1 MSLLVHTLLALCPL
15 GLTLRQ
21 GHRQTHHQR
30 TLCTLAAAQ
39 QALNTAQR
47 DAVLS
52 PLNAASLCVAG
63 PGSGKTKVLTTRIA
77 HLIRNHKQAPS
88 SILAITFTNKAAREM
103 QTRLTTIL
111 GEVDAHSV
119 TVCTFHAFCSKLLR
133 SAGKQHLAEL
143 GIDGEYV
150 IYDQDDCLK
159 IVKELMKEA
168 EIADEFVKP
177 NALLSALNSIREAR
191 AMALTDAA
199 ANGEYKEALSTF
211 SKANRA
217 ALKILESF
225 EKKLRA
231 SNALDFEDLL
241 LQGYALLRRPEV
253 SEQTQA
259 RYRHVLVDEAQDSS
273 VPQYEIVRLLS
284 PAALLG
290 RDGAPPRSLFAVGDA
305 NQAIYSWRG
314 ARKENMEKMMDEYSG
329 KITRL
334 GLLQNYR
341 CSPTIISVA
350 NTLLGT
356 HATTAR
362 DGAAAQ
368 KHEPVRIIT
377 CEDDMQQAKCVAT
390 LLKSLG
396 DKTALGGKTSKRE
409 IAVMYR
415 TNAQS
420 RVLEQVMVEQGVKYV
435 LLGGRRFYDR
445 KEIRDALAFL
455 RILFNPYDRSSAQ
468 RILETFGLGVGPKTL
483 STFFSWL
490 DATADRAVAAASED
504 EGGGGGGRTAAS
516 ILTHFEALL
525 GDTEAAARVAPQP
538 VELTKREEKSLL
550 SFGEQLLALRA
561 RARTESLPKLVR
573 HIVETFLTPDFLL
586 KASRGKEE
594 AEDRQENLDE
604 LLKATQ
610 KYDLKGE
617 EEEGCLESGA
627 LRQFLEEAALL
638 SEDVGASEIEREGPR
653 DDAVFLL
660 TIHASKGLEFDTVF
674 LTGVEEGV
682 LPLTRTSE
690 DRDLKNKDSDAV
702 GEERRLAF
710 VAVTRAKSLLF
721 LTLRQRTL
729 QFAPNGPAKV
739 ASSAPSRFLD
749 KLLSLPADTVVKL
762 KWAPK

>member
-15 GLTLRQ
+15 GMTLRQ
-21 GHRQTHHQR
+21 GPRQTHNQR

-39 QALNTAQR
+39 QSLNSAQR
-47 DAVLS
+47 EAVLAS
-52 PLNAASLCVAG
+52 LNAASLCVAG

-77 HLIRNHKQAPS
+77 HLIRNHRQAPS
-88 SILAITFTNKAAREM
+88 SIVAITFTNKAAREM
-103 QTRLTTIL
+103 QTRLVTIL
-111 GEVDAHSV
+111 GEDDAQSV

-133 SAGKQHLAEL
+133 TAGKQHLTEI
-143 GIDGEYV
+143 GIGGEYN

-168 EIADEFVKP
+168 DISDEFVKP

-199 ANGEYKEALSTF
+199 ANGEYKEALSTVP
-211 SKANRA
+211 KANRA

-273 VPQYEIVRLLS
+273 VPQFEIVRLLS

-290 RDGAPPRSLFAVGDA
+290 RDGAPARSLFAVGDA

-314 ARKENMEKMMDEYSG
+314 AKKENMEKMMEEYQG

-334 GLLQNYR
+334 GLLENYR
-341 CSPTIISVA
+341 CSPAIISVA
-350 NTLLGT
+350 NSLLGKQ
-356 HATTAR
+356 ATTAR
-362 DGAAAQ
+362 DGSAAQ

-390 LLKSLG
+390 LLKTLG
-396 DKTALGGKTSKRE
+396 DKAALGGKTSKRE

-420 RVLEQVMVEQGVKYV
+420 RVLEQIMVEQGVKYV

-445 KEIRDALAFL
+445 KEIKDALAFL
-455 RILFNPYDRSSAQ
+455 RLLFNPFDRSSAQ

-483 STFFSWL
+483 SAFFAWL
-490 DATADRAVAAASED
+490 DATAETMPSTTAAEN
-504 EGGGGGGRTAAS
+504 EGGGERIAAS

-525 GDTEAAARVAPQP
+525 GDSEAVARVAVPP

-550 SFGEQLLALRA
+550 VFGELILALRA
-561 RARTESLPKLVR
+561 RAKTESLSKLVQ
-573 HIVETFLTPDFLL
+573 HVVETFLTPDFLL

-594 AEDRQENLDE
+594 AQDRQENLDE

-610 KYDLKGE
+610 KYNKVKAE

-627 LRQFLEEAALL
+627 LRQFLEEASLL
-638 SEDVGASEIEREGPR
+638 SEDVGVSESEREGPR
-653 DDAVFLL
+653 SDAVFLL

-690 DRDLKNKDSDAV
+690 DREMKNDSDAV

-721 LTLRQRTL
+721 ITLRQRTL
-729 QFAPNGPAKV
+729 HFSPNGAKTLT
-739 ASSAPSRFLD
+739 SAPSRFLD
-749 KLLSLPADTVVKL
+749 KLLSLPPETVVKL